1 VIRCSWKLVLL
12 ACLICAGTALAQESY
27 VIRIKTLTKGETIQ
41 VVKTETM
48 QGDVKF
54 MADVGKVIETRETK
68 SVEDFAYQQTILER
82 ETSGPATRLQRI
94 YEKAQATAEGKTKD
108 LAYQGKTVL
117 IEKKTGKYIFGI
129 EGGNELTAAD
139 APQLDKEFNRAEDS
153 EHDLLQALLLP
164 RAAVQLGQTWKMDMD
179 KLLKVLLK
187 GDQTVAVDAANSSGT
202 GKLLRVYQRD
212 GRRFGVFEVRLDLPL
227 KGVPENGK
235 IKVAFDAGGHM
246 TMVYHSDICIDGS
259 VPDGELKG
267 TMQMN
272 GTAHVPGPDG
282 KPLKMVLSARGDLHW
297 TGKEITK
304 K

>member
-1 VIRCSWKLVLL
+1 VKRYRWKLALL
-12 ACLICAGTALAQESY
+12 ACLVSAATALGQESY
-27 VIRIKTLTKGETIQ
+27 TIRIKTLTKDETIE

-54 MADVGKVIETRETK
+54 VADLGKVIETRETK
-68 SVEDFAYQQTILER
+68 SAEESAYRQTILER
-82 ETSGPATRLQRI
+82 ETGGPATRLQRT

-117 IEKKTGKYIFGI
+117 VERKNGKYVFQI

-139 APQLDKEFNRAEDS
+139 APQLDKEFNRAPDS

-164 RAAVQLGQTWKMDMD
+164 RTPVRPGQTWKMEMD

-187 GDQTVAVDAANSSGT
+187 GDQTVAVDAAGSSGT
-202 GKLLRVYQRD
+202 GKLLRVYERD
-212 GRRFGVFEVRLDLPL
+212 GRRFGVFEVHLDLPL

-235 IKVAFDAGGHM
+235 IKVPFDPGAHM

-259 VPDGELKG
+259 LPDGELKG

-282 KPLKMVLSARGDLHW
+282 KPLKMVLSARGDLRW
-297 TGKEITK
+297 SGKEITK